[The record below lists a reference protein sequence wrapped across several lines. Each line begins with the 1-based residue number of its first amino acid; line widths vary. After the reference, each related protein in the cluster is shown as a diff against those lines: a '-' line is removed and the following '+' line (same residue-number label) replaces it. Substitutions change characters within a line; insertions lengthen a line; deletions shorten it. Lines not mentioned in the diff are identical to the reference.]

1 MQVATQSGGNR
12 ENDEREERAID
23 IFEETSVGS
32 SLVNEDDARQW
43 HASLPQANVADLNE
57 LGVYM
62 SVGFCNGSVNANESS
77 DISIATTASNDLGRD
92 EAMAAVRAIDGESPC
107 LIQQARLIQGFESG
121 ANESFDMS
129 VYASEFELGSV
140 STEETSIMD
149 TDSFV
154 SCSSG
159 NFTPRNDQAI
169 NQYWKEVFDNVL
181 VSSELKAKAPL
192 ISKDCSITAFGQDDS
207 PQDPRLYGAQFGTRL
222 LCWECEPWNETEDF
236 RHGA

>member
-1 MQVATQSGGNR
+1 
-12 ENDEREERAID
+12 
-23 IFEETSVGS
+23 
-32 SLVNEDDARQW
+32 
-43 HASLPQANVADLNE
+43 
-57 LGVYM
+57 M

-121 ANESFDMS
+121 TNESFDMS

-181 VSSELKAKAPL
+181 VSSELQAKAPL
-192 ISKDCSITAFGQDDS
+192 ISKGCSITAFGQDDS
-207 PQDPRLYGAQFGTRL
+207 PQDPRLYGKQFGARL